1 MGMPLGFYRITC
13 IISTRPTQLGCFSF
27 GEEMSHATDVEETQA
42 EDIDEAL
49 RHLSLVPPADRGDAW
64 HAYMDALLEKRNR
77 SLTPEFSDRR

>member
-1 MGMPLGFYRITC
+1 
-13 IISTRPTQLGCFSF
+13 
-27 GEEMSHATDVEETQA
+27 MSHAIDVEETQA

-49 RHLSLVPPADRGDAW
+49 RHLSLVPPADRGEAW

>member
-1 MGMPLGFYRITC
+1 
-13 IISTRPTQLGCFSF
+13 
-27 GEEMSHATDVEETQA
+27 MSHAIDVEETQA

-49 RHLSLVPPADRGDAW
+49 RHLSLVPAADRGDAW